1 MSMTFIIG
9 NFQSYCKS
17 EHFQVKWN
25 KITQNMCKSD
35 SMFFIYKIVHYLNDF
50 WNLFLGKVYH

>member
-1 MSMTFIIG
+1 MTFIIG